1 MASTRVGW
9 KIHGDG
15 RTVAPGEVVRPD
27 ERLNMPYML
36 GLGGQHILAMFGA
49 TALVP
54 VLTGF
59 PVTTTIFFSGV
70 GTIIFN
76 LLTRNRVPS
85 YTGSSFAFIAPV
97 LAAKSEG
104 LEAALAGIVAAGVA
118 LFLVGLL
125 VDRVGWNV
133 FEFLFPPIVT
143 GSIVALIGLNLAPVA
158 WQQFEQQAGLGMIT
172 LVAILI
178 IGVAVK
184 SFLSRMSVFLGVVL
198 GYVVAGL
205 LGDVNWD
212 GVDAASW
219 FGFPDFMT
227 PDFNMRAILLVVPGV
242 LLVLMAE
249 NAGHVKAVATMTERD
264 LDPMIGRSFMGD
276 GVATTLSG
284 MFGGSGTT
292 TYAENIGVMGY
303 TRIYSTLAYL
313 IAGAIAIGLGLL
325 PKFGAIITAIP
336 IGVLGGA
343 VTVLVR
349 HDRRLGRAHLDRGQ
363 RGFPRPREPGH
374 GGGRADRRHRQLHA
388 ELGRLLVRRHRAR
401 HDRRDP
407 HLPGAAVLP
416 ARAGRARHRYRRPA
430 GRAAGGGAGHAE
442 AVKPAPFAYHR
453 PGTREEVDGLLAEL
467 GPEAKLLAGGQS
479 LIPILN
485 MRLAAPAHLID
496 LNFLRDEPA
505 EPVLDD
511 GALVFGPLV
520 RQAAAERSP
529 LVAERLPLMHEVLQH
544 VAHPAIRSRGTVVGS
559 IAHADPAAELP
570 ALFVLLE
577 GEARVQTHGPDGAR
591 VRPVRE
597 PSRDEPRARR
607 VDRGDPPARAPRRRV
622 RGVRAPARRL
632 RAVRGRRARRRGWCR
647 VLVRGHGRDAR
658 PLRRR
663 RRRGGRRSSSPRTT
677 STPLPS
683 TAATWHCG

>member
-9 KIHGDG
+9 KLHGDG
-15 RTVAPGEVVRPD
+15 RTVAPGEVVRPE

-104 LEAALAGIVAAGVA
+104 LEAALAGIVAAGIA
-118 LFLVGLL
+118 LFLVGLI

-219 FGFPDFMT
+219 FGFPDFIT
-227 PDFNMRAILLVVPGV
+227 PDFDMRAILLVVPGV

-276 GVATTLSG
+276 GAATTLSG
-284 MFGGSGTT
+284 LFGGSGTT

-313 IAGAIAIGLGLL
+313 IAGVIAILLGLL

-343 VTVLVR
+343 VTVLFGMIAV
-349 HDRRLGRAHLDRGQ
+349 LGARIWI
-363 RGFPRPREPGH
+363 E
-374 GGGRADRRHRQLHA
+374 AD
-388 ELGRLLVRRHRAR
+388 VNF
-401 HDRRDP
+401 RDP
-407 HLPGAAVLP
+407 VNLVTAAVALIVGTANYTLNWGDYSFGGIALGTIGAIVIYQVLRFFQPEEPPP
-416 ARAGRARHRYRRPA
+416 AGAIGDPLVEPLAAAPDPRRP
-430 GRAAGGGAGHAE
+430 
-442 AVKPAPFAYHR
+442 
-453 PGTREEVDGLLAEL
+453 
-467 GPEAKLLAGGQS
+467 
-479 LIPILN
+479 
-485 MRLAAPAHLID
+485 
-496 LNFLRDEPA
+496 
-505 EPVLDD
+505 
-511 GALVFGPLV
+511 
-520 RQAAAERSP
+520 
-529 LVAERLPLMHEVLQH
+529 
-544 VAHPAIRSRGTVVGS
+544 
-559 IAHADPAAELP
+559 
-570 ALFVLLE
+570 
-577 GEARVQTHGPDGAR
+577 
-591 VRPVRE
+591 
-597 PSRDEPRARR
+597 
-607 VDRGDPPARAPRRRV
+607 
-622 RGVRAPARRL
+622 
-632 RAVRGRRARRRGWCR
+632 
-647 VLVRGHGRDAR
+647 
-658 PLRRR
+658 
-663 RRRGGRRSSSPRTT
+663 
-677 STPLPS
+677 
-683 TAATWHCG
+683 